1 VFELQDKL
9 ASSVVGVIE
18 PALQSAEIR
27 RSTERPANDLTTYD
41 LYLRALSDFP
51 TCDRDRLTC
60 GLAWL
65 EEAIVRDP
73 NYGPALALAAAYRI
87 ELENHGW
94 IADSEQTARLPSNFR
109 GEPFAPV
116 PTIRGSSAVLRWR
129 SVVSATTSTPRLR

>member
-1 VFELQDKL
+1 MFELQDKL

-73 NYGPALALAAAYRI
+73 N
-87 ELENHGW
+87 
-94 IADSEQTARLPSNFR
+94 
-109 GEPFAPV
+109 
-116 PTIRGSSAVLRWR
+116 
-129 SVVSATTSTPRLR
+129 